1 MIESTSLFRD
11 MGLKSIPTL
20 AFIAT
25 FYWFNTQMQASV
37 SLLSEKIEST
47 NLRIDVIDRRIDDS
61 RVLSKAQFE
70 LLNNKITMYQ
80 ENTNRQL
87 NDMQGRITRIED
99 KLTQVI
105 EYGKRQVEFKKRD
118 GNLLLAEKD

>member
-1 MIESTSLFRD
+1 MIESTNLLRD

-47 NLRIDVIDRRIDDS
+47 NLRIDTIDNRMSSMNQRIDDS
-61 RVLSKAQFE
+61 RELSKAQFE
-70 LLNNKITMYQ
+70 LLNSKISMYQ
-80 ENTNRQL
+80 EATNIQL
-87 NDMQGRITRIED
+87 QEVKGRITRIEE
-99 KLTQVI
+99 KLTKVI
-105 EYGKRQVEFKKRD
+105 DHNGK
-118 GNLLLAEKD
+118 

>member
-25 FYWFNTQMQASV
+25 FYWFNTQMKASV
-37 SLLSEKIEST
+37 SLLYEKIEST
-47 NLRIDVIDRRIDDS
+47 NLRIDAIDKRIDDS
-61 RVLSKAQFE
+61 RALSKAQFE

-80 ENTNRQL
+80 ETTSSQL
-87 NDMQGRITRIED
+87 NEVKGRITRIED
-99 KLTQVI
+99 KLTKVI
-105 EYGKRQVEFKKRD
+105 EYNGR
-118 GNLLLAEKD
+118 

>member
-47 NLRIDVIDRRIDDS
+47 NLRIDTIDQRMSSMNQRIDDS
-61 RVLSKAQFE
+61 RALSKAQFE
-70 LLNNKITMYQ
+70 LLSSKVTMYQ
-80 ENTNRQL
+80 EATNSQL
-87 NDMQGRITRIED
+87 QEVKGRITRIED

-105 EYGKRQVEFKKRD
+105 EHNGR
-118 GNLLLAEKD
+118 

>member
-1 MIESTSLFRD
+1 MIESTGLFRD

-47 NLRIDVIDRRIDDS
+47 NLRIDAIDRRIDDS

-80 ENTNRQL
+80 DATSSQL
-87 NDMQGRITRIED
+87 DEVKGRITRIED
-99 KLTQVI
+99 KLTEVI
-105 EYGKRQVEFKKRD
+105 EYGRR
-118 GNLLLAEKD
+118 

>member
-37 SLLSEKIEST
+37 SLLYEKIEST
-47 NLRIDVIDRRIDDS
+47 NLRIDAIDKRIDDS
-61 RVLSKAQFE
+61 RALSKAQFE
-70 LLNNKITMYQ
+70 LLNNKLTMYQ
-80 ENTNRQL
+80 ETTSSQL
-87 NDMQGRITRIED
+87 QEVKGRITRIED
-99 KLTQVI
+99 KLTKVI
-105 EYGKRQVEFKKRD
+105 EYNGR
-118 GNLLLAEKD
+118 